1 MAISK
6 REGFA
11 EGGYN
16 MNDEQISSKKGNKKD
31 PYLTGSVEGRGSMS
45 KVPIRTPFGNVNLN
59 QKEAN
64 IAAMLDLIVPVK
76 DGYVFNAGIDA
87 EGSFYSN
94 KFMDNKYND
103 IDGRI
108 TNYRIGLL
116 KKLAGGEIGVR
127 GEYNPVTD
135 DYEVKAQYT
144 SRFNT
149 GGTTMQNQMSMFEDG
164 GMMDQGGTQ
173 DPVSGNAVPV
183 GSLQEE
189 VRDDVDAKLSPGEY
203 VVPAD
208 VVRYFGLDFF
218 MQLRDK
224 AKTGLARMES
234 IGQMGNSEST
244 TNPTDTLFSQ
254 DEDTDVPFSKDDL
267 EIYKEDNDEDEKL
280 SAQVGAYVPT
290 KQAPQTNTLDSY
302 LARVGDKPA
311 MYDGGL
317 VDTSLRNRGISYPT
331 GSVKR
336 FVDTTD
342 AKRSDLFITV
352 DANNNPTTQVP
363 SGYAPADSFPS
374 SSSADPFK
382 GDIST
387 LGATELDRPSGP
399 DDNKIE
405 AFNYAPPSEGGDLTQ
420 EQWDNYFAGK
430 SAGERAKTAFG
441 MTVKGIPGQGGGF
454 SQLADMFGPV
464 IPPMSIAGALAQGLS
479 GRGLGG
485 KLVDVFKGKEETYR
499 IDPETG
505 EPYAD
510 LRIESPEYS
519 KEIPTYAP
527 DIPSPKEQRGVVDDP
542 TFSDDTPIIPNDG
555 MDDIADTPI
564 MDFDSQ
570 DYISDAMDFDYD
582 DYSGVD
588 YKTGGF
594 IKRKYAPGGLVD
606 SSLASRRT
614 SLIDKSLSEKGINT
628 ASNPKDTSVES
639 EPPAEQSLLD
649 PSTTP
654 YKNTDRTYA
663 QQYAPKLIARSSVT
677 KQLKDPSLSYILGK
691 YADPEDFEDILDS
704 YSTNTSK
711 NRYLQTYRGQSGS
724 DLLNKELDDL
734 FGQRLSL
741 VKPINLKT
749 NPEYFGTRGGPLPGF
764 TAEEFKQKYG
774 PDVTIGDAYRK
785 MLAKEYS
792 VLDDMQSG
800 GGELPNQFES
810 LTPFLNL
817 VMRKSE
823 KSDNYIKNRTQKF
836 INRAIDPNKK
846 IETAQDATDVA
857 KLVYFIGSGGRAF
870 PAPGEGE
877 PFSVWSKMPKWN
889 KALTAYKNA
898 NLIPQSV
905 LKTANVGVF
914 VTKPSKKKTSV
925 KKRGL
930 ASKK

>member
-6 REGFA
+6 REGIDPITEHHYENLKF
-11 EGGYN
+11 GKN
-16 MNDEQISSKKGNKKD
+16 KGNKTVFTLQVEHPKLNKGKPTLIPSIWDGKELSEDAAIKKAIDSKIKWTAADDHKELRKYDMLLHD
-31 PYLTGSVEGRGSMS
+31 PKKMNMDLDNTGD
-45 KVPIRTPFGNVNLN
+45 
-59 QKEAN
+59 QKS
-64 IAAMLDLIVPVK
+64 
-76 DGYVFNAGIDA
+76 FA
-87 EGSFYSN
+87 E
-94 KFMDNKYND
+94 
-103 IDGRI
+103 
-108 TNYRIGLL
+108 
-116 KKLAGGEIGVR
+116 
-127 GEYNPVTD
+127 
-135 DYEVKAQYT
+135 
-144 SRFNT
+144 

-254 DEDTDVPFSKDDL
+254 NEDMDVPFSKDDL

-317 VDTSLRNRGISYPT
+317 VDTSLKNRGISYPT

-352 DANNNPTTQVP
+352 DANNNPTTQIP

-374 SSSADPFK
+374 SSSSADPFK
-382 GDIST
+382 GGIST

-405 AFNYAPPSEGGDLTQ
+405 AFNYAPPNEGGDLTQ

-441 MTVKGIPGQGGGF
+441 MAVKGIPGQGGGF

-464 IPPMSIAGALAQGLS
+464 IPPMSIAGALIQGLS
-479 GRGLGG
+479 GRGAVG
-485 KLVDVFKGKEETYR
+485 KLVDVFRDKEEPYR

-510 LRIESPEYS
+510 FRVESSEYS
-519 KEIPTYAP
+519 KETPTYAP

-542 TFSDDTPIIPNDG
+542 TSSGDTSDDP
-555 MDDIADTPI
+555 
-564 MDFDSQ
+564 MDFGDIPTMDTTDFDLP
-570 DYISDAMDFDYD
+570 DYTSGEIDFDYD
-582 DYSGVD
+582 SGGNYGNQD

-654 YKNTDRTYA
+654 YKNTGITYS
-663 QQYAPKLIARSSVT
+663 QKYAPKLIARSGQT
-677 KQLKDPSLSYILGK
+677 GQLKDPSLSYILRK
-691 YADPEDFEDILDS
+691 YADPEDFEHVLQD
-704 YSTNTSK
+704 YSSRPRIKPGTVP
-711 NRYLQTYRGQSGS
+711 LLPD
-724 DLLNKELDDL
+724 DLTKELDDL
-734 FGQRLSL
+734 FGQRLSII
-741 VKPINLKT
+741 KPINHKT
-749 NPEYFGTRGGPLPGF
+749 NPEYLGAQGRALPGF

-800 GGELPNQFES
+800 GGELPNQFGS
-810 LTPFLNL
+810 FTPFLNL
-817 VMRKSE
+817 VMRGGE
-823 KSDNYIKNRTQKF
+823 KSNNYIKNRTQKL

-846 IETAQDATDVA
+846 IETAQDATDVT
-857 KLVYFIGSGGRAF
+857 KLVYWIGSGGNRF
-870 PAPGEGE
+870 PLPGEGE
-877 PFSVWSKMPKWN
+877 PFSVWSKMPTMESR
-889 KALTAYKNA
+889 LTAYKNA
-898 NLIPQSV
+898 NLIPQSA
-905 LKTANVGVF
+905 LKTANVGAF

>member
-1 MAISK
+1 MFNPGA
-6 REGFA
+6 
-11 EGGYN
+11 N
-16 MNDEQISSKKGNKKD
+16 
-31 PYLTGSVEGRGSMS
+31 LTGYASQTSLSGKTNRNVALNTKLNINFLKEIANGRIG
-45 KVPIRTPFGNVNLN
+45 
-59 QKEAN
+59 
-64 IAAMLDLIVPVK
+64 
-76 DGYVFNAGIDA
+76 FNAEHDP
-87 EGSFYSN
+87 ES
-94 KFMDNKYND
+94 
-103 IDGRI
+103 
-108 TNYRIGLL
+108 
-116 KKLAGGEIGVR
+116 GESSGFFR
-127 GEYNPVTD
+127 LTKN
-135 DYEVKAQYT
+135 
-144 SRFNT
+144 FNT

-254 DEDTDVPFSKDDL
+254 NEDTDVPFSKDDL

-317 VDTSLRNRGISYPT
+317 VDTSLRNRGISFPT

-352 DANNNPTTQVP
+352 DVNGNPTTQVP

-374 SSSADPFK
+374 SSSSDDPFK

-387 LGATELDRPSGP
+387 LCATELDRPSGP

-405 AFNYAPPSEGGDLTQ
+405 AFNYAPPNEGGDLTQ
-420 EQWDNYFAGK
+420 EQWDTYFAGK
-430 SAGERAKTAFG
+430 SAGERAKTAAG
-441 MTVKGIPGQGGGF
+441 MMVKGIPGQGGGF
-454 SQLADMFGPV
+454 SQLADALGPV
-464 IPPMSIAGALAQGLS
+464 MPPMPFSTAGAVIQAVS
-479 GRGLGG
+479 GTGFFGRVADEIFGD
-485 KLVDVFKGKEETYR
+485 KKENYR
-499 IDPETG
+499 VDPETG
-505 EPYAD
+505 KKYAD
-510 LRIESPEYS
+510 KRIEPAGAPDARFPGYS
-519 KEIPTYAP
+519 VETPTYAP
-527 DIPSPKEQRGVVDDP
+527 DIPSPKEQRGDSYNQDMDATSIDDIP
-542 TFSDDTPIIPNDG
+542 TIDFDFPDY
-555 MDDIADTPI
+555 MDDMT
-564 MDFDSQ
+564 
-570 DYISDAMDFDYD
+570 DFDYEPVIGE
-582 DYSGVD
+582 SLGNKD

-606 SSLASRRT
+606 TSLANRRT
-614 SLIDKSLSEKGINT
+614 SLVDKSLSEKGINI

-639 EPPAEQSLLD
+639 EPSAEQSLLD
-649 PSTTP
+649 PSTTL

-663 QQYAPKLIARSSVT
+663 QEYAPKLIARSSVT

-691 YADPEDFEDILDS
+691 YADPEDFEHILDA

-711 NRYLQTYRGQSGS
+711 NRYLQTFRGQPGS
-724 DLLNKELDDL
+724 DELNKELDDL
-734 FGQRLSL
+734 FGQRLSTI
-741 VKPINLKT
+741 KPINLKT
-749 NPEYFGTRGGPLPGF
+749 NPDYFSSMGRPLPGF

-774 PDVTIGDAYRK
+774 PDITIGDAYRK
-785 MLAKEYS
+785 MLSKEYD
-792 VLDDMQSG
+792 VLKEMQSK
-800 GGELPNQFES
+800 GGELPTQFEG
-810 LTPFLNL
+810 LAPFLNI
-817 VMRKSE
+817 VME
-823 KSDNYIKNRTQKF
+823 KGEKGDNVIKTLSQKYINRT
-836 INRAIDPNKK
+836 IDPNKK
-846 IETAQDATDVA
+846 IETAQDATDVS

-877 PFSVWSKMPKWN
+877 PFSVWSKMPRWN
-889 KALTAYKNA
+889 HVLNVYKKNSNALPPGVKP
-898 NLIPQSV
+898 LF
-905 LKTANVGVF
+905 KTANVGAF

>member
-6 REGFA
+6 SKGIDPITEHHYENLKFGKNKGNKTVYTLQVEHPKLNKGKPTLIPSIWDGKELSEDAAIKKAIGSKIKWTSADDHEELRKYDMLLHNPKKMNMDLDNTGDQKSFA

-16 MNDEQISSKKGNKKD
+16 
-31 PYLTGSVEGRGSMS
+31 
-45 KVPIRTPFGNVNLN
+45 
-59 QKEAN
+59 
-64 IAAMLDLIVPVK
+64 
-76 DGYVFNAGIDA
+76 
-87 EGSFYSN
+87 
-94 KFMDNKYND
+94 
-103 IDGRI
+103 
-108 TNYRIGLL
+108 
-116 KKLAGGEIGVR
+116 
-127 GEYNPVTD
+127 
-135 DYEVKAQYT
+135 
-144 SRFNT
+144 FNT

-224 AKTGLARMES
+224 AKTGLARMEN

-254 DEDTDVPFSKDDL
+254 NEDTDVPFSKDDL

-317 VDTSLRNRGISYPT
+317 VDTSLKNRGISFPT

-352 DANNNPTTQVP
+352 DDNNNPTTPIP
-363 SGYAPADSFPS
+363 SGYAPADSSPS

-420 EQWDNYFAGK
+420 EQWDEHFAGK
-430 SAGERAKTAFG
+430 SAGERAKTAFN
-441 MTVKGIPGQGGGF
+441 MMVKGIPGQGGGF
-454 SQLADMFGPV
+454 SQLADAFGPV
-464 IPPMSIAGALAQGLS
+464 IPPMSIAGAVIQGIS
-479 GRGLGG
+479 EQGIVGR
-485 KLVDVFKGKEETYR
+485 LVKALRGIDDPLQKEVFR

-505 EPYAD
+505 KEYANVQ
-510 LRIESPEYS
+510 IESSEYS

-527 DIPSPKEQRGVVDDP
+527 DIPSPKEQRGVI
-542 TFSDDTPIIPNDG
+542 SNDDTIISSDTTDN
-555 MDDIADTPI
+555 IADIPT
-564 MDFDSQ
+564 MDFDFEDFDFP
-570 DYISDAMDFDYD
+570 DYTSDAVGFDYGTNYD
-582 DYSGVD
+582 DQGSDYGNQD

-606 SSLASRRT
+606 RSLASRRT

-654 YKNTDRTYA
+654 YKNTGITYS
-663 QQYAPKLIARSSVT
+663 QKYSPKLTSRSSQT
-677 KQLKDPSLSYILGK
+677 NSLMDPSLVYILRK
-691 YADPEDFEDILDS
+691 YVDGEDFDRTLDD
-704 YSTNTSK
+704 YSMRSRVTPGTVP
-711 NRYLQTYRGQSGS
+711 LLPD
-724 DLLNKELDDL
+724 DLTKELDDL
-734 FGQRLSL
+734 FGQRLSII
-741 VKPINLKT
+741 KPINLKT
-749 NPEYFGTRGGPLPGF
+749 NPEYFGTQGRPLPGF

-774 PDVTIGDAYRK
+774 PDITIGDAYKK
-785 MLAKEYS
+785 MLAKEYN
-792 VLDDMQSG
+792 VLDDMQTG
-800 GGELPNQFES
+800 GGELPNQFAS
-810 LTPFLNL
+810 LAPFLNL
-817 VMRKSE
+817 VMRKGE
-823 KSDNYIKNRTQKF
+823 ESDNYIKNRSQKY
-836 INRAIDPNKK
+836 INRTIDPNKK
-846 IETAQDATDVA
+846 IETAQDATDVT
-857 KLVYFIGSGGRAF
+857 KLVYWISSGGNAF

-877 PFSVWSKMPKWN
+877 PFSVWSKMPRWN
-889 KALTAYKNA
+889 HVLTTYKNA
-898 NLIPQSV
+898 NRIPQSV
-905 LKTANVGVF
+905 LKTANVGAF

>member
-6 REGFA
+6 SKGIDPITEHHYENLKFGKNKGNKTVYTLQVEHPKLNKGKPTLIPSIWDGKELSEDAAIKKAIGSKIKWTSADDHEELRKYDMLLHNPKKMNMDLDNTGDQKSFA

-16 MNDEQISSKKGNKKD
+16 
-31 PYLTGSVEGRGSMS
+31 
-45 KVPIRTPFGNVNLN
+45 
-59 QKEAN
+59 
-64 IAAMLDLIVPVK
+64 
-76 DGYVFNAGIDA
+76 
-87 EGSFYSN
+87 
-94 KFMDNKYND
+94 
-103 IDGRI
+103 
-108 TNYRIGLL
+108 
-116 KKLAGGEIGVR
+116 
-127 GEYNPVTD
+127 
-135 DYEVKAQYT
+135 
-144 SRFNT
+144 FNT

-224 AKTGLARMES
+224 AKTGLARMEN

-254 DEDTDVPFSKDDL
+254 NEDTDVPFSKDDL

-317 VDTSLRNRGISYPT
+317 VDISLKNRGISYPT
-331 GSVKR
+331 GTVKR
-336 FVDTTD
+336 YVDTTD

-352 DANNNPTTQVP
+352 DANNNPTTQIP
-363 SGYAPADSFPS
+363 SGYAPADSSPS
-374 SSSADPFK
+374 SSFADPFK

-420 EQWDNYFAGK
+420 EQWDEYFAGK
-430 SAGERAKTAFG
+430 SAGERAKTAFD
-441 MTVKGIPGQGGGF
+441 MMVKGVPGQGGGF
-454 SQLADMFGPV
+454 SHLADMFGPV
-464 IPPMSIAGALAQGLS
+464 IPPTSMAGALIQAVSGQGLI
-479 GRGLGG
+479 GRVADELFRG
-485 KLVDVFKGKEETYR
+485 KKETYR
-499 IDPETG
+499 VDPETG
-505 EPYAD
+505 ERYAD
-510 LRIESPEYS
+510 FRNDDKFSKEQPPEYS
-519 KEIPTYAP
+519 KETPTYAA
-527 DIPSPKEQRGVVDDP
+527 DIPSPKEQRGVVVDDQI
-542 TFSDDTPIIPNDG
+542 FSDDNPPISSDTT
-555 MDDIADTPI
+555 DDIADIPTIDFSFPDY
-564 MDFDSQ
+564 MNDFDFPDYDQSLGNQ
-570 DYISDAMDFDYD
+570 DYSY
-582 DYSGVD
+582 D

-606 SSLASRRT
+606 RSLASRRT

-649 PSTTP
+649 PSTAP
-654 YKNTDRTYA
+654 YKNTGITYS
-663 QQYAPKLIARSSVT
+663 QKYSPKLTARSSQT
-677 KQLKDPSLSYILGK
+677 NSLMDPSLVYILRK
-691 YADPEDFEDILDS
+691 YVDGEDFDRTLDD
-704 YSTNTSK
+704 YSMRSRVTPGTVP
-711 NRYLQTYRGQSGS
+711 LLPD
-724 DLLNKELDDL
+724 DLTKELDDL
-734 FGQRLSL
+734 FGQRLSII
-741 VKPINLKT
+741 KPINLKT
-749 NPEYFGTRGGPLPGF
+749 NPEYFGTQGRPLPGF

-774 PDVTIGDAYRK
+774 PDITIGDAYKK
-785 MLAKEYS
+785 MLAKEYN
-792 VLDDMQSG
+792 VLDDMQTG

-817 VMRKSE
+817 VMRKGE
-823 KSDNYIKNRTQKF
+823 ESDNYIKNRSQKY
-836 INRAIDPNKK
+836 INRTIDPNKK
-846 IETAQDATDVA
+846 IETAQDATDVT
-857 KLVYFIGSGGRAF
+857 KLVYWISSGGNAF

-877 PFSVWSKMPKWN
+877 PFSVWSKMPRWN
-889 KALTAYKNA
+889 HVLTTYKNA
-898 NLIPQSV
+898 NRIPQSV
-905 LKTANVGVF
+905 LKTANVGAF